1 MKSPQK
7 NNKRRIR
14 KRIQVTLREDKWQLI
29 DAKLDLVD
37 RKLNDVVKQFLV
49 AARF

>member
-7 NNKRRIR
+7 NNKRRIK
-14 KRIQVTLREDKWQLI
+14 KRIQVTLREDKWQKI
-29 DAKLDLVD
+29 ETRLDLVD

-49 AARF
+49 ASRF